1 VSGIL
6 NTQVH
11 ADASDFAEG
20 MTKKEVYAQILE
32 QARIL
37 FDGQRNW
44 VCYELQNTGILLH
57 HKGHVANKD
66 AGLVRSIRLCIQTNA
81 NNAYCTCKLRH
92 TLII

>member
-20 MTKKEVYAQILE
+20 MTKKEVYAQVLE

-44 VCYELQNTGILLH
+44 VRHNNIELP
-57 HKGHVANKD
+57 VF
-66 AGLVRSIRLCIQTNA
+66 
-81 NNAYCTCKLRH
+81 
-92 TLII
+92 